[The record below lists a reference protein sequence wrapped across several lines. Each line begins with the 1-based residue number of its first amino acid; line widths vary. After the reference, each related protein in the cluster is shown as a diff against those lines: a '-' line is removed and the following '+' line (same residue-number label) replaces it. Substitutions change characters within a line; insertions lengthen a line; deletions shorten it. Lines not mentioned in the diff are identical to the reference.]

1 MSDEAGR
8 YTAEH
13 TVMVKDMEIRELKQL
28 VEAKDKKIKEL
39 EKEIVQLKSPD
50 YPKDDVAKTVTLT
63 NGTKVIGGYLVDDVD
78 YAVADDGKSYDNRG
92 KMSGDNPTGEL
103 DESEDEFTEQLSF
116 SFNQE

>member
-1 MSDEAGR
+1 MSDESGR

-13 TVMVKDMEIRELKQL
+13 TVMDKELEIRELKHL
-28 VEAKDKKIKEL
+28 LEVKDNKIKEL
-39 EKEIVQLKSPD
+39 ESQIVQLKSPD
-50 YPKDDVAKTVTLT
+50 YPKSEGLTLHF
-63 NGTKVIGGYLVDDVD
+63 
-78 YAVADDGKSYDNRG
+78 DDGQSYDNRT

>member
-50 YPKDDVAKTVTLT
+50 YPKSEGLTLHF
-63 NGTKVIGGYLVDDVD
+63 DE
-78 YAVADDGKSYDNRG
+78 SYDNRG

-103 DESEDEFTEQLSF
+103 DELEDEFTEQLSF

>member
-1 MSDEAGR
+1 MSDESGR

-13 TVMVKDMEIRELKQL
+13 TVMDKDLEIRELKHL
-28 VEAKDKKIKEL
+28 LEAKNKKIKEL

-50 YPKDDVAKTVTLT
+50 YPKSEGLTLHF
-63 NGTKVIGGYLVDDVD
+63 
-78 YAVADDGKSYDNRG
+78 DDGKSYDNRG